1 MIGNVRKR
9 LHDAFD
15 IDVPHNR
22 LKKLKISYVENDW
35 KFPEE
40 KKKSGRPRMLSP
52 FGEKQVLSDITGH
65 TQRATARNCEFE
77 SNKEN
82 CMVSPSRTTLG
93 RVAKRGGL
101 VIAEPKIV
109 RITKYSDHHKKMRV
123 LHAQWFLALPQV
135 QQQQI
140 WYSDEMGFPVTL
152 TPNKK
157 NDVYYVKKGEQ
168 TKSNVHRVTKGAMGQ
183 MCSLFWVISYE
194 GVQAVKLYT
203 EKLTVQLFNEFLLAL
218 LPTAIEE
225 KKRSGHKLSYFY
237 HDHVTNS
244 AELYDAAEMD
254 RMCGKGKWLQFAP
267 KVCREQNGFIQMPA
281 VDNGRRKIKAYK
293 RRRMVPKKICDCQPE
308 LKGRFVPSAAP
319 DDNLIENVNG
329 YLRQTLWQMCQSGE
343 EEWKGSVETKM
354 NIIRRAIN
362 KINNDRSYFWRL
374 YRSHPDRCRRIIVS
388 GGEIS

>member
-140 WYSDEMGFPVTL
+140 WYSDEMGFPVTR
-152 TPNKK
+152 TPN
-157 NDVYYVKKGEQ
+157 
-168 TKSNVHRVTKGAMGQ
+168 
-183 MCSLFWVISYE
+183 
-194 GVQAVKLYT
+194 
-203 EKLTVQLFNEFLLAL
+203 
-218 LPTAIEE
+218 
-225 KKRSGHKLSYFY
+225 
-237 HDHVTNS
+237 
-244 AELYDAAEMD
+244 
-254 RMCGKGKWLQFAP
+254 
-267 KVCREQNGFIQMPA
+267 
-281 VDNGRRKIKAYK
+281 
-293 RRRMVPKKICDCQPE
+293 KKICDCQPE